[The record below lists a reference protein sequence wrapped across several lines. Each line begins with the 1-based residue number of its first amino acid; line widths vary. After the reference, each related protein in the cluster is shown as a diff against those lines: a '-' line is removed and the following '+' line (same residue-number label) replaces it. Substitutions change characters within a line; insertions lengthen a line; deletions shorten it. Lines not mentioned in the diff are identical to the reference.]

1 MPVAI
6 LKKVPV
12 AGQKSARGNSKIAQN
27 ARAMA
32 KLHVANLKK
41 VPVHPQKMPVANYEG
56 KFATGIKK
64 CHGEKKNTVTL
75 TVRSIHKIIHII
87 KVFTNILMG
96 FKI

>member
-56 KFATGIKK
+56 KFATGMKK
-64 CHGEKKNTVTL
+64 CHGKKKTLSSQGQKVGVNT
-75 TVRSIHKIIHII
+75 K
-87 KVFTNILMG
+87 KVSLQ
-96 FKI
+96 

>member
-1 MPVAI
+1 MAI

-12 AGQKSARGNSKIAQN
+12 AGQKCTWQFSKIAQN

-56 KFATGIKK
+56 KFATGMKK
-64 CHGEKKNTVTL
+64 CHGEKKTL
-75 TVRSIHKIIHII
+75 TVLT
-87 KVFTNILMG
+87 FTPTME
-96 FKI
+96 